1 MRVYDLLGVSSYALL
16 KYGVSPDDPVEEALQ
31 KLRRAGAEHIARL
44 LESLDT
50 CRQWKQILARH
61 NGAEPAQAIYHYLEK
76 CL

>member
-44 LESLDT
+44 LESLDAY
-50 CRQWKQILARH
+50 RLWKQMS
-61 NGAEPAQAIYHYLEK
+61 
-76 CL
+76 

>member
-44 LESLDT
+44 LESLDAADVVKRIT
-50 CRQWKQILARH
+50 L
-61 NGAEPAQAIYHYLEK
+61 
-76 CL
+76 